1 MILTGGDGYTVEFS
15 TPDCQDGWS
24 VIKNGTGQSIGCYK
38 TKEEAEQAMEGLDGG
53 KTDILADEV
62 RTAKSPEEVQE
73 DMKKSVD
80 SFWGGVF
87 VPSDKGQMGPD
98 FNSQD
103 QDARYYFP
111 SQSPRDTDG
120 EPKIGYGNSATNG
133 KRNL

>member
-62 RTAKSPEEVQE
+62 RTAKSPEEVC
-73 DMKKSVD
+73 
-80 SFWGGVF
+80 
-87 VPSDKGQMGPD
+87 
-98 FNSQD
+98 
-103 QDARYYFP
+103 R
-111 SQSPRDTDG
+111 
-120 EPKIGYGNSATNG
+120 
-133 KRNL
+133 